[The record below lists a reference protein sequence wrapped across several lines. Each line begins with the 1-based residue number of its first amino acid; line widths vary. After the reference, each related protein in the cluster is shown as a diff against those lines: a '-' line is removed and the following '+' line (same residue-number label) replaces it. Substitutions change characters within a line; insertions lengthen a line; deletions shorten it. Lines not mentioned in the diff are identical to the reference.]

1 MPVNFSKPDLQ
12 INREEPLTD
21 ADRRFIKRR
30 FRKTFFIASAVIG
43 VIGIAFLVSFQL
55 VLSVTGVVIL
65 ALIYPIRNY
74 LLKSQNEILKKDIK
88 LVTRGVI
95 SAHFTTTTPFGSGKS
110 RNRNYF
116 IHIGERKFQ
125 VPVQMFNHYRLGD
138 AVEFHSV
145 DNQKKNAMIIW
156 HSKLKEPG

>member
-1 MPVNFSKPDLQ
+1 MV
-12 INREEPLTD
+12 
-21 ADRRFIKRR
+21 
-30 FRKTFFIASAVIG
+30 FIASVVLGTIG
-43 VIGIAFLVSFQL
+43 VAFLIPLKF
-55 VLSVTGVVIL
+55 VLSIIGVTIL

-74 LLKSQNEILKKDIK
+74 LLKSQNEILKKGSK

-95 SAHFTTTTPFGSGKS
+95 TAHYTNTTTFGSGKS

-125 VPVQMFNHYRLGD
+125 VPVQLFSRYQLGD

-145 DNQKKNAMIIW
+145 DNQKENAMIIR
-156 HSKLKEPG
+156 HTKLKGAG